1 MKKEKSI
8 LSKLSKKVVVKSS
21 FKPSKTTLTIKKKYN
36 PELVGS
42 LYFKNEKDGMFLE
55 WYSIWDI

>member
-55 WYSIWDI
+55 

>member
-21 FKPSKTTLTIKKKYN
+21 FKPSKTTLTIKKFTPAPYVN
-36 PELVGS
+36 R
-42 LYFKNEKDGMFLE
+42 YFKDEMKEAKEMFLE
-55 WYSIWDI
+55 